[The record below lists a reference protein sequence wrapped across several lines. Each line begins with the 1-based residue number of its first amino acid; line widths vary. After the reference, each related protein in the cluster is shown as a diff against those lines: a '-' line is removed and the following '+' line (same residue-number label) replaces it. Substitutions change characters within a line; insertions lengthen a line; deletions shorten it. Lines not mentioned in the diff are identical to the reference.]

1 MHINITYSFLT
12 YYVVMIHYHW
22 PKVVGFL
29 EEQNTRKSY
38 EKNSIAYSF
47 KILNL

>member
-22 PKVVGFL
+22 LKVVGFL
-29 EEQNTRKSY
+29 QEQNTSLMRKRLSHIT
-38 EKNSIAYSF
+38 S
-47 KILNL
+47 KI